1 MELLRIFL
9 RIEALFDVALEQIRR
24 LHAKHG
30 AKVGLVGWS
39 LGGLYARE
47 LAKRE
52 PERVRFVVSLGS
64 PFADSAGA
72 TNASRLFKWV
82 NGKQPQAVR
91 ITREALRSPPPVPT
105 TSIYSR
111 TDGVVPWRLSHEP
124 ASLKA
129 ESIQI
134 DSSSHAGMGVNPLVL
149 GALADRLAQPEDQW
163 MPFELKGM
171 RRFFYRLPNVQPVAA
186 A

>member
-1 MELLRIFL
+1 MTATRSSFTQDSSQPIS
-9 RIEALFDVALEQIRR
+9 ALGRCAGYFAIWVI
-24 LHAKHG
+24 K
-30 AKVGLVGWS
+30 
-39 LGGLYARE
+39 
-47 LAKRE
+47 
-52 PERVRFVVSLGS
+52 LGS

-91 ITREALRSPPPVPT
+91 ISREALRSPPPVPT

-124 ASLKA
+124 ASPKA

-163 MPFELKGM
+163 KPFELRGM
-171 RRFFYRLPNVQPVAA
+171 RRFFYRLPNVRPVAA